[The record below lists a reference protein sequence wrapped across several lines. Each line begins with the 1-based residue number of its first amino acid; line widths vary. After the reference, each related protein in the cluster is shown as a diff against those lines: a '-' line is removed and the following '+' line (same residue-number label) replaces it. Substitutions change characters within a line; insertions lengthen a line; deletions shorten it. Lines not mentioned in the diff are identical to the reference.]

1 MTGNFAAGKNPH
13 QRQVV
18 QGVSQH
24 MKLCTGGTKMKAT
37 SNSALRNL
45 IEVGRAKP
53 SWIVSHELPLDQAPD
68 VYKSFDE
75 RKDGWTKVV
84 LKTGQ

>member
-24 MKLCTGGTKMKAT
+24 MQLCTGGTRMRAAP
-37 SNSALRNL
+37 NNALCNL

-53 SWIVSHELPLDQAPD
+53 SSIVSHELPLDQAPD
-68 VYKSFDE
+68 AYKSFDE